1 MKMRF
6 PTYWIGDGTEV
17 KESGAA
23 VVGGRG
29 GTEEIDLK
37 PLSARKLRVK
47 GRRRNTDYGI
57 SLFALSVYGSQANP
71 DKK

>member
-6 PTYWIGDGTEV
+6 PTYWIGDGIAV
-17 KESGAA
+17 KESSAA

-37 PLSARKLRVK
+37 PLSARKPRVK

>member
-17 KESGAA
+17 KESSAA

-37 PLSARKLRVK
+37 PPSARKLRVK
-47 GRRRNTDYGI
+47 GRRRNTDLRHI
-57 SLFALSVYGSQANP
+57 AVCSFRLRLASKS
-71 DKK
+71 

>member
-6 PTYWIGDGTEV
+6 PTYWIGEGTEV
-17 KESGAA
+17 KEGSA

-29 GTEEIDLK
+29 ATEEIDLK

-47 GRRRNTDYGI
+47 GRRRNTDLRHIAVCSFRLRLAGK
-57 SLFALSVYGSQANP
+57 S
-71 DKK
+71 

>member
-17 KESGAA
+17 KESSA

-29 GTEEIDLK
+29 ETEEIDLK

>member
-17 KESGAA
+17 KESSAA
-23 VVGGRG
+23 VGGRG

-47 GRRRNTDYGI
+47 GRRRNTGYGI

-71 DKK
+71 DKE